1 MLYTIAG
8 LTRDRSDNIN
18 VTKKLIMTETLI
30 ERLKPEFKTLL
41 EEKLQEFPNTMERI
55 FNALNT
61 KESINDITIGELV
74 ILCVN
79 TGQQID
85 VMVTFDMFNDTK

>member
-1 MLYTIAG
+1 M
-8 LTRDRSDNIN
+8 N
-18 VTKKLIMTETLI
+18 TKKINKMQTLI

-41 EEKLQEFPNTMERI
+41 EEKLQKFPNAMEEI

-85 VMVTFDMFNDTK
+85 VLVTFDMFNDTK

>member
-1 MLYTIAG
+1 MQ
-8 LTRDRSDNIN
+8 
-18 VTKKLIMTETLI
+18 TLI

-41 EEKLQEFPNTMERI
+41 EEKLQKFPNAMEEI

-85 VMVTFDMFNDTK
+85 VLVTFDMFNDTK

>member
-1 MLYTIAG
+1 MQ
-8 LTRDRSDNIN
+8 
-18 VTKKLIMTETLI
+18 TLI

-41 EEKLQEFPNTMERI
+41 EEKLQGFPNAIEEI

-61 KESINDITIGELV
+61 KESINDLTIGELV

-85 VMVTFDMFNDTK
+85 VLAIFNMFNDQK

>member
-1 MLYTIAG
+1 M
-8 LTRDRSDNIN
+8 N
-18 VTKKLIMTETLI
+18 TKKINKMGTLI

-41 EEKLQEFPNTMERI
+41 EEKLQGFPNSMKRI

-61 KESINDITIGELV
+61 KESINDLTIGELV

-85 VMVTFDMFNDTK
+85 VLSTFNMFNDQKL